1 MQSEPYDVLENG
13 AAGRL
18 PEQMVLFTHTGGE
31 AGEEGREGGK
41 EEGHLRRIC

>member
-1 MQSEPYDVLENG
+1 MRSEPYDVLENG

-31 AGEEGREGGK
+31 SGDEASAEDM
-41 EEGHLRRIC
+41 LIPFAF